1 MASCKETAKRH
12 KILEKLIPKLNQ
24 YTKGIILTGS
34 LAYAPG
40 VHVKKSSDID
50 LILITDDLKKTGANF
65 IDNPDH
71 KLALDKRFFDGYCL
85 KKIIQNIP
93 ISYHILSMDAFDI
106 ISKCFIADIRV
117 FRQKPKEGNYTLR
130 NFNGTEYSYEIK
142 NKKLPEFNG
151 EGFRTIVP
159 VSFTKRDCYYNGI
172 YRDKLLCNPE
182 IIFDPNKILEKGLEK
197 LWEIVVMNLRDESLR
212 NKSGINLL
220 QKNILNSLAKVDK
233 LSDLIKSQIQEKTK
247 EILSRLSQQDL
258 PFLIL

>member
-1 MASCKETAKRH
+1 MASCKETTKRQ
-12 KILEKLIPKLNQ
+12 KILEKLIPKLEE

-50 LILITDDLKKTGANF
+50 LILITDDLKKSGANF
-65 IDNPDH
+65 IDNLDH

-85 KKIIQNIP
+85 KKTIENIP
-93 ISYHILSMDAFDI
+93 ISYHILSIDAFDI

-142 NKKLPEFNG
+142 NRKLPEFNG
-151 EGFRTIVP
+151 EGFRTIVT

-172 YRDKLLCNPE
+172 YRDKLLCNPV
-182 IIFDPNKILEKGLEK
+182 ILFDPNKILEKGLEK
-197 LWEIVVMNLRDESLR
+197 LWEIVVINLRHESLR
-212 NKSGINLL
+212 IKPGINITK
-220 QKNILNSLAKVDK
+220 KNVLNSLAKIDK
-233 LSDLIKSQIQEKTK
+233 LSDSIKSQIQSKNL
-247 EILSRLSQQDL
+247 EILSRLSQ
-258 PFLIL
+258 